1 MDSHEEDLLD
11 RAYERRADLLRQS
24 GTRWVR
30 MNLERSGVTL
40 IVEETGGSVRRE
52 WLLRVVEPADGG
64 AGNGEYD
71 RE

>member
-40 IVEETGGSVRRE
+40 IVEETGGNVRRE
-52 WLLRVVEPADGG
+52 WLPRVAEPADGG
-64 AGNGEYD
+64 AGNAEYD